1 MGKVSIVSLGCP
13 KNLVD
18 SDNLLGRLRDDGFS
32 YVIEPADADIILVNT
47 CGFIEDAKKESID
60 EILKLKEIKASGKRL
75 IVFGCLA
82 KRYRD
87 ELIQEIPDIDAIW
100 GVGEEDK
107 IVEYCKKFGAR
118 GNRQE
123 EIGNSK
129 IPLTHSPSPMASLSY
144 AYLKIAEG
152 CNRGCTFCVIPSIR
166 GPYGSI
172 EPDKV
177 LRKAEEHIKAGA
189 KELVL
194 VAQDIGSYGREMEGY
209 DLSSLLKDMASISGD
224 FRIRLLYLYPTAVN
238 DELLSVIGNEDKIC
252 RYLDIPLQHS
262 EDKILKAM
270 GRGGT
275 KESYRRMI
283 MHIREAI
290 PDITLRTT
298 FIVGFPGEAEDDFK
312 GLKDF
317 VMEMRFE
324 RLGVFTYSREE
335 GTPAAKMKGNVPKK
349 TKEIRR
355 DAIMKMQ
362 SYISLEENRALVGKR
377 FRALVDEM
385 DGDVAIARIYSQAP
399 EIDGVVFISNELSVT
414 SNELKD
420 SNEAIVTSHKLKN
433 KGNPSLVTRHSSLLK
448 TGEFVN
454 VEIVEAYDYDLKGR
468 VVL

>member
-1 MGKVSIVSLGCP
+1 MGKISIVSLGCP

-32 YVIEPADADIILVNT
+32 HVIEPADADIILLNT

-60 EILKLKEIKASGKRL
+60 EILKLKEITADGKKL

-82 KRYRD
+82 ERYRD
-87 ELIQEIPDIDAIW
+87 ELIKEIPDIDAIW
-100 GVGEEDK
+100 GVGEEDR
-107 IVEYCKKFGAR
+107 IVEYCKKFDAR
-118 GNRQE
+118 GKSQE
-123 EIGNSK
+123 AIGNSE
-129 IPLTHSPSPMASLSY
+129 IPLTHSLSPMASLSY

-172 EPDKV
+172 ESDKV
-177 LRKAEEHIKAGA
+177 LRKAEEHINAGA

-194 VAQDIGSYGREMEGY
+194 VAQDIGSYGRDMEGY
-209 DLSSLLKDMASISGD
+209 ALSSLLKDMSSISGD

-238 DELLSVIGNEDKIC
+238 DELLRVISDNTKVC

-270 GRGGT
+270 GRRGT

-290 PDITLRTT
+290 PGITLRTT
-298 FIVGFPGEAEDDFK
+298 FIVGFPGETEDDFK

-317 VMEMRFE
+317 IREMRFE

-349 TKEIRR
+349 TKKIRR
-355 DAIMKMQ
+355 DGIMEMQ
-362 SYISLEENRALVGKR
+362 SHISLEKNMALVGKR

-385 DGDVAIARIYSQAP
+385 DGDVAIARTYSQAP
-399 EIDGVVFISNELSVT
+399 EIDGVVFIEMGQGSRV
-414 SNELKD
+414 KD
-420 SNEAIVTSHKLKN
+420 QVKI
-433 KGNPSLVTRHSSLLK
+433 
-448 TGEFVN
+448 GEFVN
-454 VEIVEAYDYDLKGR
+454 VEIVEAYDYDLKGK